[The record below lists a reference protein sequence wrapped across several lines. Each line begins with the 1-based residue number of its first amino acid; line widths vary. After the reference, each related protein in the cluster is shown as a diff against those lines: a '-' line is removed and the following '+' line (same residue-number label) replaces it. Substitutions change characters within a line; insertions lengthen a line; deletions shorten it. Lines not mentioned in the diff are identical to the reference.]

1 MKEYLNGIR
10 SEFRKYANP
19 EVAQGQ
25 AAYMRNKFDFFGVKT
40 PERKVIQ
47 KLFFAKNRLPAK
59 QEVEEIIKELWSM
72 PERELQYFAIEL
84 FWKYK
89 NVFEEPDIE
98 LMEFMV
104 VHKSWWDTVDM
115 IAGKLMG
122 AYFLLYPGRRKEYV
136 DKWIASGNMWLQ
148 RSAILFQLNYKDKTD
163 TDLLAYIINSLS
175 GSKEFF
181 INKAI
186 GWALRNYS
194 KTNPDWVIEFTE
206 KTALSALSLREALR
220 LIKK

>member
-1 MKEYLNGIR
+1 MDDFIKKIEL
-10 SEFRKYANP
+10 EFIKHADP
-19 EVAQGQ
+19 EIAAGQ
-25 AAYMRNKFDFFGVKT
+25 KAYMKNRFEFYGIKT
-40 PERKVIQ
+40 PVRRKIQ
-47 KLFFAKNRLPAK
+47 KPFLAKNNLPS
-59 QEVEEIIKELWSM
+59 EEDLENVVKVLWNR
-72 PERELQYFAIEL
+72 PQREYQYFAQE
-84 FWKYK
+84 FARKYVK
-89 NVFEEPDIE
+89 RGGKKDIKLYE
-98 LMEFMV
+98 YMV
-104 VHKSWWDTVDM
+104 THKSWWDTVDM

-163 TDLLAYIINSLS
+163 TDLLTYIINSLS

-181 INKAI
+181 INKAT
-186 GWALRNYS
+186 GWALRNYG

-206 KTALSALSLREALR
+206 RTTLSSLSLREALR